1 MIPKNYTILPK
12 TKRQDAKVK
21 YGNSENWKNFSHRML
36 NNPFVKQYIMQR
48 YQYKCAFCGR
58 SLYYG
63 NIQIHHSDYDH
74 ACITDQCIQI
84 PAPVTNRKEHVYR
97 VPDCANC
104 SQEHLFECVKHLHP
118 VHAKCHRKL
127 HIVSGDLKKF

>member
-1 MIPKNYTILPK
+1 
-12 TKRQDAKVK
+12 
-21 YGNSENWKNFSHRML
+21 ML
-36 NNPFVKQYIMQR
+36 NNPFVKQYVMQR

-63 NIQIHHSDYDH
+63 NIQIHHSDYDR
-74 ACITDQCIQI
+74 ACITSKCIQI
-84 PAPVTNRKEHVYR
+84 RAPSTNRKEHVYT

-104 SQEHLFECVKHLHP
+104 SQEHFFECVKYLHP

-127 HIVSGDLKKF
+127 HIVSGKISRKDSTYEKTEKT